1 MSLKDFENMVKLHTK
16 HNIDIELFF
25 DVETLT
31 YNKKNGKKNPTQ
43 YKSIVYAMGVDFQYQ
58 KDMCYNLFFDFNDL
72 FDTLLSAMRNDKGK
86 ITYKGEVKLYAHNS
100 NKFDNH
106 FLRMELIHYY
116 NSICTN
122 MYLNNAVKNNNTK
135 KITDYK
141 TKKSREDNVI
151 LEKRVK
157 SKTNLEMVFFLHGVK
172 FSTIDNYLKTNAS
185 IDTLGKKLLDKGL
198 ITEDYLK
205 SDLDYEKF
213 DKDDDMDIHSA
224 KIYAYEVFKNL
235 NDKEKIYIRNDL
247 RILSYSK
254 KYYSLIYP
262 DFDYS
267 LMTLTSNISKKFNDN
282 DLTSIQMLNTLQSDR
297 KVHLKYTDYYIGR
310 ENFYDFLKSFYKGGL
325 NFYNQ
330 EYVGKLMKKHGFGID
345 ISSSYPYSMHK
356 FLIPTFLSYYKLYDQ
371 ETKVRFIDREDK
383 FYLYRMTQDCF
394 NDFLFQIDSTVIRQM
409 LVKYYSNTLNEY
421 VNINS
426 NTIRLINL
434 FIKKPITH
442 VEVLSVVVYDCVE
455 FGSKEFIF
463 ENYFIKTQGKLKNKI
478 IMDSPYDYVLTDE
491 INDLLLSEEEV
502 YIAKVYNNGGYGIP
516 ALRPFFNMFRYAE
529 NNETIENQK
538 NGFKNKERNIMFSIF
553 VTSASLL
560 NLLTPLSYLPI
571 DKIDKWFWYTDTDS
585 LYMDYKAR
593 KYLPESLFD
602 DYALGKWTVDVDD
615 ISEFYIL
622 NHKKY
627 SYHTLSPDKKGNHI
641 QIRSGGVPHSSFTPY
656 KFDTFSDFIDNQFS
670 DGVVLNTLSSI
681 YNCIETISIY
691 KSETKLEKGG
701 GYPSYFTRL
710 NQTLKENLFEEIKKR
725 ESERETEDYLYIESE
740 LFSISSSDIN
750 YQKNSI
756 KDKSPL
762 YLLKYRYD
770 TIREMI

>member
-1 MSLKDFENMVKLHTK
+1 MSLKDFENMVKLHAK

-31 YNKKNGKKNPTQ
+31 YNIEKGKKNPKK
-43 YKSIVYAMGVDFQYQ
+43 YKSIVYAMGVDFQYK

-72 FDTLLSAMRNDKGK
+72 FDTLLTYMRNDKGK
-86 ITYKGEVKLYAHNS
+86 ITYTGEVKLYAHNS
-100 NKFDNH
+100 NRFDNH

-116 NSICTN
+116 GCVCTN
-122 MYLNNAVKNNNTK
+122 MYLKNAINNNNTK

-141 TKKSREDNVI
+141 TKKSRENNVI

-157 SKTNLEMVFFLHGVK
+157 AKTNLEMTFFLHGVK
-172 FSTIDNYLKTNAS
+172 FTTIDNLLKTNAS

-205 SDLDYEKF
+205 TSDLDYEKF
-213 DKDDDMDIHSA
+213 NKYEDMDIHSA

-235 NDKEKIYIRNDL
+235 TNKEKIYIRNDL

-282 DLTSIQMLNTLQSDR
+282 DITSIQMLNTLQTN
-297 KVHLKYTDYYIGR
+297 KKFHIKYTDYFIGN
-310 ENFYDFLKSFYKGGL
+310 ENFYDYLKSFYKGGL

-330 EYVGKLMKKHGFGID
+330 DYVGKLLEEKGFGID
-345 ISSSYPYSMHK
+345 ISSSYPYSMHN
-356 FLIPTFLSYYKLYDQ
+356 FLIPTFLSYYKVYDV
-371 ETKVRFIDREDK
+371 ETELRIVDRQDK
-383 FYLYRMTQDCF
+383 FYLYRMTQDNF
-394 NDFLFQIDSTVIRQM
+394 NDILFQIDSTVIRQM

-426 NTIRLINL
+426 NTIRLINK

-442 VEVLSVVVYDCVE
+442 IEVLSMVVYDCIE
-455 FGSKEFIF
+455 FGSKDFIF

-478 IMDSPYDYVLTDE
+478 IMEDPYNYTLTNE
-491 INDLLLSEEEV
+491 PNDLLLSEEEI

-516 ALRPFFNMFRYAE
+516 ALRPYFNLFRYMD
-529 NNETIENQK
+529 NNEDIENQK
-538 NGFKNKERNIMFSIF
+538 NGFKNKERNIIFSIF
-553 VTSASLL
+553 VTSVSFL
-560 NLLTPLSYLPI
+560 NLLTPLSYLPLN
-571 DKIDKWFWYTDTDS
+571 KIDKYFWYTDTDS
-585 LYMDYKAR
+585 LYMSYKAK
-593 KYLPESLFD
+593 KYLPDTLFD
-602 DYALGKWTVDVDD
+602 DFALGKWTIDVDN
-615 ISEFYIL
+615 ISKFYIL

-627 SYHTLSPDKKGNHI
+627 SYLKDDGKI
-641 QIRSGGVPHSSFTPY
+641 EIRSGGVPHSSFSPY
-656 KFDTFSDFIDNQFS
+656 KYKDFVTFIDNEFS
-670 DGVVLNTLSSI
+670 DGVILKTLSSI
-681 YNCIETISIY
+681 YNEIETITIY
-691 KSETKLEKGG
+691 KSETKLEKGS
-701 GYPSYFTRL
+701 GYPSYFTKL
-710 NQTLKENLFEEIKKR
+710 NQRLKENLFEEIKKR
-725 ESERETEDYLYIESE
+725 EREHDTEDYLYIESE

-756 KDKSPL
+756 KNKKPL
-762 YLLKYRYD
+762 YLLKYMYD
-770 TIREMI
+770 TIRGEIV

>member
-1 MSLKDFENMVKLHTK
+1 MSLQEFEKMVKLHTK
-16 HNIDIELFF
+16 HNIDIELYF

-31 YNKKNGKKNPTQ
+31 YNKENGKKNPSQ

-58 KDMCYNLFFDFNDL
+58 KNMCYNLFFDFNNL
-72 FDTLLSAMRNDKGK
+72 FDNLLSNMRNDKGQ
-86 ITYKGEVKLYAHNS
+86 IVYKGEIKLYAHNS

-122 MYLNNAVKNNNTK
+122 MYLKNAVNNSNTK
-135 KITDYK
+135 KITDFK

-157 SKTNLEMVFFLHGVK
+157 SKTNLEMTFFLHGVK

-205 SDLDYEKF
+205 GDYNYTKF
-213 DKDDDMDIHSA
+213 DKQDDMDIYGA

-235 NDKEKIYIRNDL
+235 TDKEKLYIRNDL

-282 DLTSIQMLNTLQSDR
+282 DVTSIQMLNTLQSDR
-297 KVHLKYTDYYIGR
+297 KFHVKYTDYFIGND
-310 ENFYDFLKSFYKGGL
+310 NFYDYLKSFYKGGL

-330 EYVGKLMKKHGFGID
+330 DYVGKLLKKHGFGID
-345 ISSSYPYSMHK
+345 ISSSYPYSMHN
-356 FLIPTFLSYYKLYDQ
+356 FLIPTFLSYYKVYDI
-371 ETKVRFIDREDK
+371 ETPIRIIDKQDK
-383 FYLYRMTQDCF
+383 FYLYRMTQDNF
-394 NDFLFQIDSTVIRQM
+394 NEILFKIDSTVIRQM
-409 LVKYYSNTLNEY
+409 LVKYYSNTLNKY

-426 NTIRLINL
+426 NTIRLINK
-434 FIKKPITH
+434 FIKKPITSINI
-442 VEVLSVVVYDCVE
+442 LSVVVYDCIE
-455 FGSKEFIF
+455 FGSKDFIF

-478 IMDSPYDYVLTDE
+478 IMEDPYNYTLTDE
-491 INDLLLSEEEV
+491 PNDLLLSEEEV

-516 ALRPFFNMFRYAE
+516 ALRPYFNLFRYMD
-529 NNETIENQK
+529 NEDIENQK

-553 VTSASLL
+553 VTSVSFM

-585 LYMDYKAR
+585 LYLDHKAK

-602 DYALGKWTVDVDD
+602 EFALGKWTVDVDN
-615 ISEFYIL
+615 IEQFYIL

-627 SYHTLSPDKKGNHI
+627 TYLKDNGKI
-641 QIRSGGVPHSSFTPY
+641 EIRSGGVPHNSFNPY
-656 KFDTFSDFIDNQFS
+656 GYDTFEQFIDNEFS
-670 DGVVLNTLSSI
+670 DGVTLKTLSSI
-681 YNCIETISIY
+681 YNCIETITIY
-691 KSETKLEKGG
+691 ESETKLEKGG
-701 GYPSYFTRL
+701 GYPSYFTTL
-710 NQTLKENLFEEIKKR
+710 NRRLKESLFEEIKKR
-725 ESERETEDYLYIESE
+725 EQEKDTQDYLYIESE

-750 YQKNSI
+750 YQKNTI
-756 KDKSPL
+756 KNKKPL
-762 YLLKYRYD
+762 YFLKYTYD
-770 TIREMI
+770 RIKEEI